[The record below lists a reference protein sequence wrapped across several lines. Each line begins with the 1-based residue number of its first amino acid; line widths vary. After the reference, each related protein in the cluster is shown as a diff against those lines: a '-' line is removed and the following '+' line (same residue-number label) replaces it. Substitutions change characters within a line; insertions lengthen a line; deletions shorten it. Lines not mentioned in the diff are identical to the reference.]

1 MKAQKLVE
9 ILKSKNLTIGAVESM
24 TGGLFASSVTDV
36 PGASEIFRG
45 GIVAY
50 NSGLKCDLVNVRKST
65 IDEFGVVSWEV
76 ASEMAYNGRS
86 LLNVDFCI
94 AVTGNA
100 GPTASDAKKEIGV
113 VYLAVASKDNVWGV
127 PLNLQGSR
135 TEIKKQSVDLMI
147 STLESILK

>member
-86 LLNVDFCI
+86 LINVDFCI

-100 GPTASDAKKEIGV
+100 GPTASDTKKDIGV
-113 VYLAVASKDNVWGV
+113 VYLAIASKDNVWGV
-127 PLNLQGSR
+127 PLNLKGSR
-135 TEIKKQSVDLMI
+135 VEIKKQAVDLMI

>member
-36 PGASEIFRG
+36 PGASEVFRG

-50 NSGLKCDLVNVRKST
+50 NSGLKCDLVKVRKST

-147 STLESILK
+147 SALESILK